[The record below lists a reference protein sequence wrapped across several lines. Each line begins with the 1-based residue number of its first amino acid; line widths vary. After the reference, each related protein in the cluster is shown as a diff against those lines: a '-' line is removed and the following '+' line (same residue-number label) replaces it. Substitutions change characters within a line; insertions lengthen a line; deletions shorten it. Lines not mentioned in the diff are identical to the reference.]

1 MRRNFSIKEG
11 TKNGKGTKWYHN
23 GNRYEGYYKNDD
35 FDGPGTFYFHNKD
48 KFEGEF
54 KMGVGKGI
62 LYLADG
68 TEKKGEWDFDEPSGT
83 MS

>member
-1 MRRNFSIKEG
+1 
-11 TKNGKGTKWYHN
+11 
-23 GNRYEGYYKNDD
+23 
-35 FDGPGTFYFHNKD
+35 
-48 KFEGEF
+48 
-54 KMGVGKGI
+54 MGVGKGI